1 MRFYCVFDRV
11 AGTTKKFYSF
21 QDAEDEA
28 INTMKVYIKL
38 NNKVTC
44 KEINKNFYIILKEE

>member
-11 AGTTKKFYSF
+11 AGTIKKFYSF

-44 KEINKNFYIILKEE
+44 KEVNKNFYIILKEE